1 MTLLSCFRYHP
12 FYQEVSVMR
21 KVLCILMVCIL
32 FLLTGCSGNTG
43 NQGGKSGP
51 VTITIWH
58 DKEDAVI
65 AVLQEAVKEAT
76 AEEAVL
82 GVMTAWTDGA
92 LLARYA
98 NIPTVILG
106 PDGENAHAHDE
117 YIPVDQLSK
126 TALIYALAAVDFC
139 RS

>member
-1 MTLLSCFRYHP
+1 
-12 FYQEVSVMR
+12 MR

-65 AVLQEAVKEAT
+65 AVLQEAVK
-76 AEEAVL
+76 VL
-82 GVMTAWTDGA
+82 E
-92 LLARYA
+92 
-98 NIPTVILG
+98 
-106 PDGENAHAHDE
+106 PDMSELRKQDPRCNKR
-117 YIPVDQLSK
+117 VDQLIEQVGNLYFNRESTK
-126 TALIYALAAVDFC
+126 KELLQKCNGVWQRKKHIYYDEEGI
-139 RS
+139 R